1 MITIVGG
8 KLRYIKGLCLAH
20 GPFFVSEIEIP
31 FGLVP
36 LTDPSPKTRAIYSP
50 SWAVWALPC
59 GLPSP
64 VTENPGDLILGPM
77 HVLAPEGSIGC
88 CATLVQDFYFTLYFK
103 ILAANREIINQPKPR
118 SLYEQ
123 EDG

>member
-1 MITIVGG
+1 MKIVILDG
-8 KLRYIKGLCLAH
+8 Y
-20 GPFFVSEIEIP
+20 
-31 FGLVP
+31 
-36 LTDPSPKTRAIYSP
+36 
-50 SWAVWALPC
+50 
-59 GLPSP
+59 
-64 VTENPGDLILGPM
+64 TENPGDLILGPM

-88 CATLVQDFYFTLYFK
+88 CATLAQDPYFTLYFK